1 MKYIMMEQTTNLDL
15 SLSNEIPIIHDDE
28 KYAVSP
34 FFASMKKSPL
44 RRCRSYDGDDETQHC
59 KTEIATYTDLI
70 EVKMELFLSN
80 DQMFSLTSKTGETD
94 HETNQF
100 LLQKLENM
108 QLAIRFHEVTAL
120 DRESEIY
127 LLQSTADSLQLE
139 LDSESDIALKL
150 AAHLAA
156 HDDDDEFLNDL
167 DLKDTSVD
175 GIMDF

>member
-1 MKYIMMEQTTNLDL
+1 
-15 SLSNEIPIIHDDE
+15 
-28 KYAVSP
+28 
-34 FFASMKKSPL
+34 
-44 RRCRSYDGDDETQHC
+44 
-59 KTEIATYTDLI
+59 
-70 EVKMELFLSN
+70 
-80 DQMFSLTSKTGETD
+80 
-94 HETNQF
+94 
-100 LLQKLENM
+100 M

-156 HDDDDEFLNDL
+156 HDNDDEFLNDL